1 MSTYYETYCK
11 GFNYERDGYNYTKN
25 DVLNICKILNIKKI
39 RKNQKKE
46 KILKI
51 IDSNIYDKIETLSKE
66 LPLKI
71 NYARIIFKFIYNIK
85 YKPLKTINY
94 NNINIDYNSNNLN
107 SSIKNMYNWGKIY
120 KYPSERF
127 KHLFPQFVNEKNEW
141 KNICIICKKENKINI
156 DYSDEIQ
163 VSYYIPRCLDCKYI
177 YSKKVSTF
185 RTKAY
190 QLFRSKG
197 EEINCEI
204 TGCSK
209 RQLKYYFET
218 LFNANMNWDNQTVFW
233 EIDHRIPVCWFDF
246 NNDEELKNACN
257 YKNLQPMKKE
267 ENMDKSGKYP
277 KNNLFSYAFHS
288 SVTD

>member
-107 SSIKNMYNWGKIY
+107 S
-120 KYPSERF
+120 
-127 KHLFPQFVNEKNEW
+127 
-141 KNICIICKKENKINI
+141 
-156 DYSDEIQ
+156 
-163 VSYYIPRCLDCKYI
+163 
-177 YSKKVSTF
+177 
-185 RTKAY
+185 
-190 QLFRSKG
+190 
-197 EEINCEI
+197 
-204 TGCSK
+204 
-209 RQLKYYFET
+209 
-218 LFNANMNWDNQTVFW
+218 
-233 EIDHRIPVCWFDF
+233 
-246 NNDEELKNACN
+246 
-257 YKNLQPMKKE
+257 
-267 ENMDKSGKYP
+267 
-277 KNNLFSYAFHS
+277 
-288 SVTD
+288 